1 MLCQAEEA
9 QRLKKRKKAETLR
22 LLDMEKRQKQR
33 LEEMRQN
40 QKKVLILSS
49 VSFFMLP
56 FIYEIFVQQFQLTAA
71 EFRGIEPEGRASFRS
86 DEGSRKGRKNAY

>member
-22 LLDMEKRQKQR
+22 VLDMEKRQKQR

-40 QKKVLILSS
+40 QKKVSILFSLS
-49 VSFFMLP
+49 LFMLLLY
-56 FIYEIFVQQFQLTAA
+56 I
-71 EFRGIEPEGRASFRS
+71 
-86 DEGSRKGRKNAY
+86 

>member
-71 EFRGIEPEGRASFRS
+71 E
-86 DEGSRKGRKNAY
+86 